1 MSHIKNAVRG
11 FIMIALIA
19 FWSLMSAR
27 VSHCNNISDMSAF
40 RDLNASIE
48 ELRLKVEKVSPAV
61 VMIVVYDITGA
72 EIRRRSGFFI
82 DREGLIITN
91 EGAIKDAYSAEVY
104 SEYNHY
110 DNVAIIKRDKDADL
124 ALIRVKAIDESPLE
138 LDLGYEAKYGERVVI
153 IGKSP
158 NSGKTVS
165 EGLISSTGVIGEYP
179 ELIQIQVTSPIL
191 SFKASKDGPV
201 LNMSEKII
209 GITTTEI
216 SQNQDTDFILYH
228 DDQNRNAVTISSIE
242 AFLSKPEKIEH
253 LHPPGSKVFFKWFV
267 ARLKTA
273 AINTF
278 IILYTMGFPK
288 IMAIIFVIVLVISFI
303 QWLYIRL
310 RKIM

>member
-1 MSHIKNAVRG
+1 
-11 FIMIALIA
+11 MIALIA

-48 ELRLKVEKVSPAV
+48 ELQLKVEKVSPAV

-72 EIRRRSGFFI
+72 EIRRGSGFFI

-91 EGAIKDAYSAEVY
+91 EGAIKDAYSVEVY

-110 DNVAIIKRDKDADL
+110 SNVAIIKRDKDADL

-138 LDLGYEAKYGERVVI
+138 LDLGYEARYGERVVI

-158 NSGKTVS
+158 RLGKTVS
-165 EGLISSTGVIGEYP
+165 EGLISSTGGIGEYP

-191 SFKASKDGPV
+191 SFEASKDGPI
-201 LNMSEKII
+201 LNMSEKVI
-209 GITTTEI
+209 GLTTTEI
-216 SQNQDTDFILYH
+216 SQNQDTDFILYY

-253 LHPPGSKVFFKWFV
+253 LHPPGSKVWFKWFV
-267 ARLKTA
+267 AQLKTA

-278 IILYTMGFPK
+278 IILYTMGFTK
-288 IMAIIFVIVLVISFI
+288 IMVRIFVIVLVISFI
-303 QWLYIRL
+303 QWLYIKL